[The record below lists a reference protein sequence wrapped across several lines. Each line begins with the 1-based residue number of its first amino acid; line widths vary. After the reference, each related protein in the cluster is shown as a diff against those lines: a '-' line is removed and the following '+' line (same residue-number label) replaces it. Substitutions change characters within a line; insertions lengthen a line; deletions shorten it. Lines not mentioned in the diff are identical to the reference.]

1 MEEIDMKKTTFR
13 SFGLVFAVV
22 LVAGAVSATSA
33 TSATA
38 ETFKEH
44 FDHTYPLAASG
55 TFTLKDVNGPVSVTA
70 WDRNEVHVVAEKEVR
85 AGNAEEGKR
94 RLAEL
99 KIDASS
105 KPGDL
110 RIDTRFPH
118 QNGGGL
124 FDWLSGNGGSGSV
137 AYKIEV
143 PRNVKVDVET
153 VNGAVSVH
161 GTAGDLKA
169 ETTNGAVDVAG
180 VQGKIRLGSTNG
192 AISAEDAAG
201 SVVAETTNG
210 SIEVDLKRVD
220 RGGDMSFETTNG
232 HITLKVP
239 KDIQASISASTTN
252 GHVSTDL
259 PVQLHGKASK
269 HHLDGD
275 VNGGGGKLH
284 LESTNGGI
292 EIHAQR

>member
-1 MEEIDMKKTTFR
+1 MEERKMKKTTLQAL
-13 SFGLVFAVV
+13 GLVFAVAMA
-22 LVAGAVSATSA
+22 AGQ
-33 TSATA
+33 ATA
-38 ETFKEH
+38 APAAAATFKEH
-44 FDHTYPLAASG
+44 FDHTYPLAAG
-55 TFTLKDVNGPVSVTA
+55 GAFILKDVNGPVSVTA

-85 AGNAEEGKR
+85 ARDAEEGKR
-94 RLAEL
+94 RLATLRIE
-99 KIDASS
+99 AAA
-105 KPGDL
+105 KPGEV
-110 RIDTRFPH
+110 RIDTRFPN
-118 QNGGGL
+118 QNGSGF
-124 FDWLSGNGGSGSV
+124 FDWLSGNGGGGASV
-137 AYKIEV
+137 SYRVEV

-153 VNGAVSVH
+153 VNGALSIH

-192 AISAEDAAG
+192 AISATDAAG

-232 HITLKVP
+232 HITLTVP

-275 VNGGGGKLH
+275 VNGGGGKLR

-292 EIHAQR
+292 EINAQR